1 MSMNRELMRKTILEL
16 KENNKFQNAE
26 TKLGRCKKLN
36 DVAFF
41 GDIATTGSLV
51 GGAIAMGCGIY
62 DVMANSGAVNDETLI
77 AGTGV
82 FCASLIANAI
92 IKKVQGKIQEAK
104 ENAED
109 CVYHNIRKQ
118 YVENVNE
125 ALDGSGMQYNYFD
138 YENDMA
144 EYVAETEKEFDA
156 NDFVMGLDD

>member
-41 GDIATTGSLV
+41 GDIATTASLV
-51 GGAIAMGCGIY
+51 GGAITMGCGIY
-62 DVMANSGAVNDETLI
+62 DVMTSGAVVNDETLI

-144 EYVAETEKEFDA
+144 EYVAETEKNFDA
-156 NDFVMGLDD
+156 NDFVLESK